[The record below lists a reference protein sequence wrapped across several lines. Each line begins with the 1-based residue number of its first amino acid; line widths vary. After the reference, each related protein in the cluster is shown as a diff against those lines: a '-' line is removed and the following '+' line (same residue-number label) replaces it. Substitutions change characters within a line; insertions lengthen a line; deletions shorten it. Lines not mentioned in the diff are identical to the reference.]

1 MQSAFNLYLL
11 RRAAMR
17 GETKATLVLAS
28 LVWIALL
35 LPALRQ
41 WFEASMF
48 RHMLLQ
54 LPLLM
59 IIGWIWGR
67 WLADNAGSATARW
80 VSVLQVT
87 NRWGATGLL
96 IAIATMTMWM
106 LPRALDSAR
115 LDLTWE
121 MGKFLSVP
129 VFVGVAVALSW
140 HRCPA
145 IARGVIHMEIV
156 ATFWRF
162 GWVFLATEERLCLT
176 YLLGD
181 QQRTGTALCCI
192 GAIWSLTV
200 VWRPLFGSANTKEIY
215 VS

>member
-1 MQSAFNLYLL
+1 MQSVSSIALL
-11 RRAAMR
+11 PRAAIR
-17 GETKATLVLAS
+17 GETRAAAVLAAV
-28 LVWIALL
+28 VWIALL
-35 LPALRQ
+35 LPPLRR

-48 RHMLLQ
+48 RHMILQ

-59 IIGWIWGR
+59 IIGWVWGK
-67 WLADNAGSATARW
+67 WLADNTGSAVARW
-80 VSVLQVT
+80 VSRFQLA

-96 IAIATMTMWM
+96 IAIATMTIWM

-115 LDLTWE
+115 LDLTWAL
-121 MGKFLSVP
+121 GKFLSVS
-129 VFVGVAVALSW
+129 VLAGIAAAWSW

-192 GAIWSLTV
+192 GVMWSLAA
-200 VWRPLFGSANTKEIY
+200 VWRPLFGSANTKAIY